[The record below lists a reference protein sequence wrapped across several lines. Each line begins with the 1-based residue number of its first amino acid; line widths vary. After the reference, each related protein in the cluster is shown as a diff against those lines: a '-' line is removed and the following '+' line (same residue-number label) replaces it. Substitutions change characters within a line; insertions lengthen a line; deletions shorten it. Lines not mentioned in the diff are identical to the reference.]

1 MTPREAVVQV
11 EDLQKIYESQTG
23 KVRALRGITL
33 GVEEGEFFTLLG
45 PSGCGKTTMLRCMAG
60 LERPDNGNIFIGGK
74 EVFSSDKKI
83 FVMPY
88 KRDIGMVF
96 QSYAIWPHM
105 NVFNNVAFPL
115 RNLKESISRKEIT
128 QRVQEAL
135 RKVQLDGLEQRS
147 APQLSGGQQQ
157 RLALARALVKEPHVL
172 LLDEPLSNLDARLR
186 EGMRVELRNLVRRLG
201 ITTVY
206 VTHDQLEAMTMSDR
220 VAVMKDGEVVQIDNP
235 LNLYTQPKSRFVA
248 EFVGIDNFFEGVVTE
263 KKEGDFCTLSVNG
276 IKLLAKALAEISI
289 GEKGTLAIR
298 PEAIQII
305 ERAEG
310 PNCLTGTVHQAIFVG
325 EFLDCHVRVG
335 EKVVHVKTNPLG
347 GPSEGKGI
355 VLRLPP
361 ESCCLIKE

>member
-1 MTPREAVVQV
+1 MATQKEVVQATQ
-11 EDLQKIYESQTG
+11 LQKIYESQTG
-23 KVRALRGITL
+23 KVRALRGVDL
-33 GVEEGEFFTLLG
+33 GVQEGEFFTLLG
-45 PSGCGKTTMLRCMAG
+45 PSGCGKTTMLRCLAG
-60 LERPDNGNIFIGGK
+60 LEKPDSGRILIGNK
-74 EVFSSDKKI
+74 EVFSKETNV

-115 RNLKESISRKEIT
+115 RNLKERISRKEIS
-128 QRVQEAL
+128 QRVTEAL

-201 ITTVY
+201 ITTIY

-235 LNLYTQPKSRFVA
+235 LNLYTKPKSRFVA

-263 KKEGDFCTLSVNG
+263 KKGDGFCTLSING
-276 IKLLAKALAEISI
+276 IKLVVKAFAEFSV
-289 GEKGTLAIR
+289 GEKGTVAIR
-298 PEAIQII
+298 PEAVQIV
-305 ERAEG
+305 ERPEG
-310 PNCLTGTVHQAIFVG
+310 PNCLTGTVQQAIFVG
-325 EFLDCHVRVG
+325 EFLDCHIRVG